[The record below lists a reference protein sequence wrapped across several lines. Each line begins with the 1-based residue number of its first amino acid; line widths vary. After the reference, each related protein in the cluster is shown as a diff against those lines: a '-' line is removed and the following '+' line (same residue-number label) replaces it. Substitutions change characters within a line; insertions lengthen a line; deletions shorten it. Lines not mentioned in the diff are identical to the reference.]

1 MRRSTL
7 GLTGLLALALLA
19 LPAALL
25 TLGLLTNGTSSQ
37 QPPSGAKDV
46 AFAQYLQEK
55 AVYQAFLKQ
64 LRATGAAVV
73 EVDRSGPLPLS
84 GYGFGL
90 TVNGGWVEVY
100 AYATL
105 QDADNDAV
113 SISPDGSTIAHKV
126 YHWMAP
132 IHLFRRDQ
140 LIVFYMGEDRR
151 VITPLVSLL
160 GQQFAGSP

>member
-7 GLTGLLALALLA
+7 RLTGLLALALLA

-25 TLGLLTNGTSSQ
+25 ALGLLASTSSQ
-37 QPPSGAKDV
+37 QFPSGAKDV

-73 EVDRSGPLPLS
+73 EVDRAGPLPLA

-105 QDADNDAV
+105 QDADNDAA
-113 SISPDGSTIAHKV
+113 SISPDGSTFAHKV
-126 YHWMAP
+126 YHWIAP
-132 IHLFRRDQ
+132 IHLFKRDQ

-151 VITPLVSLL
+151 VIAPLASLL
-160 GQQFAGSP
+160 SPQFAGNP

>member
-1 MRRSTL
+1 MRRSML

-19 LPAALL
+19 LLALALL
-25 TLGLLTNGTSSQ
+25 ANGTPSQ
-37 QPPSGAKDV
+37 QTPSGAKDV
-46 AFAQYLQEK
+46 AFAQYLQAK

-73 EVDRSGPLPLS
+73 EVDRSGPPLLD

-105 QDADNDAV
+105 QGADIDAA
-113 SISPDGSTIAHKV
+113 SISPDGSTVAHKV
-126 YHWMAP
+126 YHWSAP

-151 VITPLVSLL
+151 VIAPLASLL
-160 GQQFAGSP
+160 GPQFAGSP